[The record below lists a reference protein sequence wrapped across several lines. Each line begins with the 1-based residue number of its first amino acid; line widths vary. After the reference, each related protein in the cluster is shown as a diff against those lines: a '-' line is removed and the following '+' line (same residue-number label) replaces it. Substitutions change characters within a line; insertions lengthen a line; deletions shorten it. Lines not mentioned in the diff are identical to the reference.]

1 MRKRYVRPSCNFSLP
16 FADLSKVFRDHPV
29 YRLEQ
34 PPLPEEVR
42 PRQGGRKYQS
52 TSPMQRSSPGRMLP
66 SPQSA
71 SRRANA
77 DLCSIFVGNLP
88 PNATDPQLREMF
100 SIFGP
105 IIHVEIVR
113 KPSVHGTSISF
124 LPACE
129 STNVP

>member
-1 MRKRYVRPSCNFSLP
+1 M
-16 FADLSKVFRDHPV
+16 

-42 PRQGGRKYQS
+42 TRQGGRKYS
-52 TSPMQRSSPGRMLP
+52 SISSMQRSSPGHLLP

-88 PNATDPQLREMF
+88 INATDTQLREIF
-100 SIFGP
+100 SVFGP
-105 IIHVEIVR
+105 ITHAEIVR
-113 KPSVHGTSISF
+113 KPSVHGMSAL
-124 LPACE
+124 LPVC
-129 STNVP
+129 S